1 MNRLRSRGSRVSST
15 DPFFQFIGV
24 MQAITDGND
33 VAERLL
39 NLEIDLLR
47 AFVTVSETGSFTR
60 SAALLGRTQPA
71 ISLQIRR
78 LEDQLRSP
86 LFDRG
91 GKGVGLTTEGAGLLP
106 QARRLLRLNDEIVST
121 LGEGDLEG
129 EVRFGAPEDI
139 ATTHLPS
146 ILGAFARSHPRIKLS
161 VTCDYTANLL
171 DQMSRGRLDL
181 ALIKREPVGPAL
193 GVRVW
198 SEPLVWVALDGSIA
212 ETTPLPLIIAPAP
225 DIYRK
230 RAIGALQEAGI
241 AFRVSFTSP
250 SLAGQ
255 MAALRAGLGVGVLPA
270 AMAPRD
276 LAVMV
281 QTLPPLIDSEIA
293 LVSARG
299 AGGPTG
305 LLAQEVLRALE
316 RGPAL
321 TS

>member
-1 MNRLRSRGSRVSST
+1 MPDRLV
-15 DPFFQFIGV
+15 
-24 MQAITDGND
+24 
-33 VAERLL
+33 
-39 NLEIDLLR
+39 NLDIDLLR
-47 AFVTVSETGSFTR
+47 AFVTVVETGSFTR
-60 SAALLGRTQPA
+60 TAAMLGRTQPA

-86 LFDRG
+86 LVDRG
-91 GKGVGLTTEGAGLLP
+91 AGGVGLTTEGAGLLP

-121 LGEGDLEG
+121 LGDGDLEG

-139 ATTHLPS
+139 ATMHLPG

-171 DQMSRGRLDL
+171 DQMSRGMLDL
-181 ALIKREPVGPAL
+181 ALIKREPVGPEL

-198 SEPLVWVALDGSIA
+198 GEPLVWVALDASIVEA
-212 ETTPLPLIIAPAP
+212 SLLPLPLIIAPAP

-230 RAIGALQEAGI
+230 RALGALTAAGI
-241 AFRVSFTSP
+241 AFRASFTSP

-276 LAVMV
+276 LAVLGRPLP
-281 QTLPPLIDSEIA
+281 TLTDSEIA
-293 LVSARG
+293 LVSARA
-299 AGGPTG
+299 AGGPAA

-316 RGPAL
+316 RGPIPV
-321 TS
+321 

>member
-1 MNRLRSRGSRVSST
+1 MT
-15 DPFFQFIGV
+15 
-24 MQAITDGND
+24 
-33 VAERLL
+33 ERTT
-39 NLEIDLLR
+39 NLDIDLLR
-47 AFVTVSETGSFTR
+47 AFVTVVETGNFTR
-60 SAALLGRTQPA
+60 AAALLGRTQPA
-71 ISLQIRR
+71 VSLQIRR

-86 LFDRG
+86 LLDRG
-91 GKGVGLTTEGAGLLP
+91 AKGIGLTTEGASLLP
-106 QARRLLRLNDEIVST
+106 QARRLLRVNDEIVAT

-139 ATTHLPS
+139 ATMHLPG
-146 ILGAFARSHPRIKLS
+146 ILGAFARSHPRIRLS

-171 DQMSRGRLDL
+171 DQMSRGMLDL
-181 ALIKREPVGPAL
+181 ALIKREPVGPEL

-198 SEPLVWVALDGSIA
+198 REPLVWVALDASIL
-212 ETTPLPLIIAPAP
+212 ETGPLPLIVAPAP

-230 RAIGALQEAGI
+230 RALGALQAAGLD
-241 AFRVSFTSP
+241 FRASFTSP

-276 LAVMV
+276 LTVLGAP
-281 QTLPPLIDSEIA
+281 LPALSESEIA

-299 AGGPTG
+299 SSGPAA

-316 RGPAL
+316 RGPVGA
-321 TS
+321 

>member
-1 MNRLRSRGSRVSST
+1 VAST
-15 DPFFQFIGV
+15 ASAIQFI
-24 MQAITDGND
+24 D
-33 VAERLL
+33 VIKVIRDVNEMAERVV
-39 NLEIDLLR
+39 NLDVDLLR
-47 AFVTVSETGSFTR
+47 AFVTVVETGSFTR
-60 SAALLGRTQPA
+60 AAALLGRTQPA
-71 ISLQIRR
+71 VSLQIRR

-86 LFDRG
+86 LLDRK
-91 GKGVGLTTEGAGLLP
+91 GKGVGLTTEGAALLP

-121 LGEGDLEG
+121 LGDGDLEG

-139 ATTHLPS
+139 ATMHLPG

-171 DQMSRGRLDL
+171 DQMSRGMLDL
-181 ALIKREPVGPAL
+181 ALIKREPVGPEL

-198 SEPLVWVALDGSIA
+198 REPLVWVALDASIVEA
-212 ETTPLPLIIAPAP
+212 SPLPLIIAPAP

-230 RAIGALQEAGI
+230 RALSALAGAGV
-241 AFRVSFTSP
+241 AFRASFTSP

-276 LAVMV
+276 LTMLGSP
-281 QTLPPLIDSEIA
+281 LPALTDSEIA

-299 AGGPTG
+299 AAGPAA
-305 LLAQEVLRALE
+305 LLAQEVLRSLE
-316 RGPAL
+316 RGPGSA
-321 TS
+321 

>member
-1 MNRLRSRGSRVSST
+1 MTST
-15 DPFFQFIGV
+15 GAVIQFIGV
-24 MQAITDGND
+24 IEAITDTNAMRG
-33 VAERLL
+33 RLV
-39 NLEIDLLR
+39 NLDIDLLR
-47 AFVTVSETGSFTR
+47 AFVTVVETGSFTR
-60 SAALLGRTQPA
+60 TGALLGRTQPA
-71 ISLQIRR
+71 VSLQIRR

-91 GKGVGLTTEGAGLLP
+91 GKGIGLTTEGAGLLP

-121 LGEGDLEG
+121 LGDGDLEG
-129 EVRFGAPEDI
+129 EVRLGAPEDI
-139 ATTHLPS
+139 ATMHLPG

-171 DQMSRGRLDL
+171 DQMSRGMLDL
-181 ALIKREPVGPAL
+181 ALIKREPVGPEL

-198 SEPLVWVALDGSIA
+198 SEPLVWVALDTSIMEA
-212 ETTPLPLIIAPAP
+212 SPLPLIIAPAP

-230 RAIGALQEAGI
+230 RALGALADAGI
-241 AFRVSFTSP
+241 AFRASFTSP

-276 LAVMV
+276 LTVLG
-281 QTLPPLIDSEIA
+281 QSLPTLSNSEIA
-293 LVSARG
+293 LLSARG
-299 AGGPTG
+299 TGGPAD

-316 RGPAL
+316 RGPVPL
-321 TS
+321 

>member
-1 MNRLRSRGSRVSST
+1 MAST
-15 DPFFQFIGV
+15 APAIQFI
-24 MQAITDGND
+24 D
-33 VAERLL
+33 VIKVIRDVNEMAQRVV
-39 NLEIDLLR
+39 NLDVDLVR
-47 AFVTVSETGSFTR
+47 AFVTVVETGNFTR
-60 SAALLGRTQPA
+60 AAALLGRTQPA
-71 ISLQIRR
+71 VSLQIRR

-86 LFDRG
+86 LVDRK
-91 GKGVGLTTEGAGLLP
+91 GKGVGLTTEGAALLP

-121 LGEGDLEG
+121 LGDGDLEG

-139 ATTHLPS
+139 ATMHLPG

-171 DQMSRGRLDL
+171 DQMSRGTLDL
-181 ALIKREPVGPAL
+181 ALIKREPVGPEL

-198 SEPLVWVALDGSIA
+198 REPLVWVALDASIVEA
-212 ETTPLPLIIAPAP
+212 SPLPLIIAPAP

-230 RAIGALQEAGI
+230 RALSALAEAGV
-241 AFRVSFTSP
+241 AFRASFTSP

-276 LAVMV
+276 LTVLGSP
-281 QTLPPLIDSEIA
+281 LPALTDSEIA

-299 AGGPTG
+299 AAGPAA
-305 LLAQEVLRALE
+305 LLAQEVLRSLE
-316 RGPAL
+316 RGPGSA
-321 TS
+321 

>member
-1 MNRLRSRGSRVSST
+1 MAST
-15 DPFFQFIGV
+15 APAIQFI
-24 MQAITDGND
+24 D
-33 VAERLL
+33 VIKVIRDVNEMAERVV
-39 NLEIDLLR
+39 NLDVDLLR
-47 AFVTVSETGSFTR
+47 AFVTVVETGSFTR
-60 SAALLGRTQPA
+60 AAALLGRTQPA
-71 ISLQIRR
+71 VSLQIRR

-86 LFDRG
+86 LLDRK
-91 GKGVGLTTEGAGLLP
+91 GKGVGLTTEGAALLP

-121 LGEGDLEG
+121 LGDGDLEG

-139 ATTHLPS
+139 ATMHLPG

-171 DQMSRGRLDL
+171 DQMSRGMLDL
-181 ALIKREPVGPAL
+181 ALIKREPVGPEL

-198 SEPLVWVALDGSIA
+198 REPLVWVALDASIVEA
-212 ETTPLPLIIAPAP
+212 SPLPLIIAPAP

-230 RAIGALQEAGI
+230 RALSALAGAGV
-241 AFRVSFTSP
+241 AFRASFTSP

-276 LAVMV
+276 LTVLGSP
-281 QTLPPLIDSEIA
+281 LPALTDSEIA

-299 AGGPTG
+299 AAGPAA
-305 LLAQEVLRALE
+305 LLAQEVLRSLE
-316 RGPAL
+316 RGPGSA
-321 TS
+321 

>member
-1 MNRLRSRGSRVSST
+1 MADRLV
-15 DPFFQFIGV
+15 
-24 MQAITDGND
+24 
-33 VAERLL
+33 
-39 NLEIDLLR
+39 NLDIDLLR
-47 AFVTVSETGSFTR
+47 AFVSVVETGSFTR
-60 SAALLGRTQPA
+60 TAALLGRTQPA
-71 ISLQIRR
+71 VSLQIRR

-91 GKGVGLTTEGAGLLP
+91 GKGVGLTTEGAALLP

-139 ATTHLPS
+139 ATIHLPG
-146 ILGAFARSHPRIKLS
+146 ILGAFARSHPRIRLS

-171 DQMSRGRLDL
+171 DQMSRGALDL
-181 ALIKREPVGPAL
+181 ALIKREPMGPDL

-198 SEPLVWVALDGSIA
+198 REPLVWVALDASILEA
-212 ETTPLPLIIAPAP
+212 SPLPLILAPAP

-230 RAIGALQEAGI
+230 RALGALGDHGLS
-241 AFRVSFTSP
+241 FRAAFTSP

-276 LAVMV
+276 LAVLG
-281 QTLPPLIDSEIA
+281 TPLPALTDSEIA
-293 LVSARG
+293 LVSARN
-299 AGGPTG
+299 AGGPAG
-305 LLAQEVLRALE
+305 LLAQEVLRTLE
-316 RGPAL
+316 RGPPHP
-321 TS
+321 